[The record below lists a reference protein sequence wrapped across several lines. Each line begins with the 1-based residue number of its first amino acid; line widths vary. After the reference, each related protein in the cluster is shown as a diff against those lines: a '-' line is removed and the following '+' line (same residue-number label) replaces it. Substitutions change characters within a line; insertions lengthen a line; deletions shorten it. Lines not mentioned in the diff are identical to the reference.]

1 MMVRALVLAAAAV
14 VFMVLLRKFI
24 QSLHEQPPQE
34 ELRPSAAGEGMAEA
48 KSSRQEAVPLP
59 ATQAVRRA
67 APPRAASLLHARPE
81 EAAHPAA
88 AARVREPQDARYD
101 RQALAAARRAQA
113 QERAHDSRMMAAA
126 AVAGAIGGAALMHHH
141 DAAAQQDLVRQE
153 IAARQQEMLDRQQMD
168 SSYDMD
174 DGGAAADGAG
184 YDDGLSL
191 IHI

>member
-34 ELRPSAAGEGMAEA
+34 ELRPPSAGEGMAEA
-48 KSSRQEAVPLP
+48 KSSGQEEAPFP
-59 ATQAVRRA
+59 ATQAVSRA

-141 DAAAQQDLVRQE
+141 DAEAQQDLVRQE

-174 DGGAAADGAG
+174 DGGAAADGA
-184 YDDGLSL
+184 
-191 IHI
+191 